1 MAEWSNFGDVNFEEY
16 GGTLLREDDR
26 GDIEFVWV
34 GEMSSEGESA
44 MYASYGVLFRS
55 DVEDRAA
62 NDEAVRQEIENC
74 DVKDDILEKAYVY
87 INTYGAI
94 QVGGG
99 ALYGHNSY
107 PSTLEDLKVSPE
119 QLHEGLKSVG
129 FITEEPKVDVSLENK
144 GELPMN
150 VSLDTGR
157 FETFIE
163 IEIPPAETE
172 EIIDGLTHMGFDKT
186 RDLSKLE
193 FFFCAEKDI
202 NDERDDTPFGDR
214 ILRARAPHASGNI
227 SYINEFDRI
236 LYHSDS
242 ALHSS
247 LLNAAESAVLAYY
260 GADKCEQAFSLENEI
275 KTVCE
280 IADYDLDHNTNKER
294 YISRF
299 CDENEDY
306 PLTYELEVSLDKELD
321 DVYQIEVTSTCDG
334 EEGKGYIT
342 DINGIEEL
350 EQALYGVSNGTALV
364 MAKEFS
370 DKPIT
375 CRDLTSKTVQK
386 FNAEQEKAWKE
397 MKEMS

>member
-202 NDERDDTPFGDR
+202 NDERDDTPFGDCKSVPV
-214 ILRARAPHASGNI
+214 ICCMQANWGSV
-227 SYINEFDRI
+227 SEKTKIN
-236 LYHSDS
+236 
-242 ALHSS
+242 ALS
-247 LLNAAESAVLAYY
+247 LPA
-260 GADKCEQAFSLENEI
+260 GF
-275 KTVCE
+275 
-280 IADYDLDHNTNKER
+280 
-294 YISRF
+294 
-299 CDENEDY
+299 
-306 PLTYELEVSLDKELD
+306 
-321 DVYQIEVTSTCDG
+321 
-334 EEGKGYIT
+334 
-342 DINGIEEL
+342 
-350 EQALYGVSNGTALV
+350 
-364 MAKEFS
+364 
-370 DKPIT
+370 
-375 CRDLTSKTVQK
+375 
-386 FNAEQEKAWKE
+386 
-397 MKEMS
+397 